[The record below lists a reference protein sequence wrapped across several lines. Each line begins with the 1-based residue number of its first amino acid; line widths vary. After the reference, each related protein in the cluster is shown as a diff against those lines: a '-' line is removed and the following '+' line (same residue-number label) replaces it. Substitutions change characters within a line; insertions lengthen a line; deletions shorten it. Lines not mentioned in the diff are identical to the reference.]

1 MSESLPV
8 SVETGGHGG
17 HGHGGHG
24 HGGHGHV
31 EAASTRVLRVAF
43 VLTASFMFVEFAVG
57 LWSGSLALLAD
68 AGHMLADAGALALA
82 MFAQRFASRPR
93 TQRSTFGYRRA
104 EVLAAFVNGV
114 ALALTAIWVT
124 VEAVERWVTPHAIR
138 GVGMLITA
146 VAGLLINAI
155 VAVVLMG
162 GQKDSVNVRAA
173 FVHVLTDALGS
184 VAAILAGLAVVLF
197 GWLRADPAL
206 SVLIS
211 ILVAY
216 SGWRVLRETTAILL
230 EAAPANLDVPAIQRS
245 ILACPGVADLHD
257 LHVWRISDRFDALM
271 VHVTLARGAHGV
283 DVCRGVA
290 ERLHADHG
298 LDHVTVQP
306 EAPPPDELVNVR
318 SSRDGR
324 AL

>member
-1 MSESLPV
+1 MSDSLPV
-8 SVETGGHGG
+8 SVADGGHGG

-24 HGGHGHV
+24 HGGHGH
-31 EAASTRVLRVAF
+31 AAQAPARVLRVALA
-43 VLTASFMFVEFAVG
+43 LTASFMVVEAVVG
-57 LWSGSLALLAD
+57 VWSGSLALLAD

-82 MFAQRFASRPR
+82 LVAQRFASRPR
-93 TQRSTFGYRRA
+93 TPRSTFGLRRA

-114 ALALTAIWVT
+114 VLALTAIWVS
-124 VEAVERWVTPHAIR
+124 VEAVERWVSPHAIR

-146 VAGLLINAI
+146 VIGLLINAV
-155 VAVVLMG
+155 VAAVLMG
-162 GQKDSVNVRAA
+162 AQKDSLNVRAA

-206 SVLIS
+206 SVLIAL
-211 ILVAY
+211 LVAY
-216 SGWRVLRETTAILL
+216 SGWRVLHETTTILL
-230 EAAPANLDVPAIQRS
+230 EAAPAHLDVAGIERS
-245 ILACPGVADLHD
+245 IVACPGVAALHD
-257 LHVWRISDRFDALM
+257 LHVWRISDRFDALT
-271 VHVTLARGAHGV
+271 VHVTLERGAHGV

-290 ERLHADHG
+290 ERLHEDHG

-306 EAPPPDELVNVR
+306 EAPPPDELVSVR

-324 AL
+324 PL